1 MNKRQKLELAFRQH
15 TKEVLG
21 ENAVKEFAGSE
32 LEALCVTFIQ
42 KQGQALPLVDVSGCY
57 YAENGTVYR
66 NDDDLNTIVCFLNRD
81 TGGYM
86 NLPNDVAEK
95 IAEML
100 NNR

>member
-42 KQGQALPLVDVSGCY
+42 KQGQALPLVDVVGSYNLKVGDKIKMPSGLRAEVIKTKVKVKDEFGGEY
-57 YAENGTVYR
+57 YLSDIEVG
-66 NDDDLNTIVCFLNRD
+66 
-81 TGGYM
+81 
-86 NLPNDVAEK
+86 
-95 IAEML
+95 
-100 NNR
+100 